1 MGDHGAVVAQVADG
15 HAMRPV
21 ETVAVVHPFERGVGV
36 GNEQQRPMV
45 GESGV
50 NETAVE
56 QRYLRDG
63 PIGRVR
69 DEQPC
74 DMFADGG
81 LEVRDQDDEQP
92 GGEVVGETV
101 RTAGCAQRT
110 WITQM
115 VDEVAVGGIGVTPIG
130 QGCGGVRGPAQ
141 RGREGVLRVDPDGTD
156 RSVGG
161 GPSAAGRRV
170 ANDRNAHVVGLE
182 MKPDN
187 HTHDQP
193 PQTPVER
200 RWARKWLTR
209 IHDALA
215 AW

>member
-1 MGDHGAVVAQVADG
+1 MRRHRVPGQRRLRQDPMLETVVEVAHPQPGKAVRGDGRQMSRAWPTRMGDHGAVVAHIADG

-45 GESGV
+45 GESGI

-110 WITQM
+110 WITEM
-115 VDEVAVGGIGVTPIG
+115 VDEINRICRQAAV
-130 QGCGGVRGPAQ
+130 
-141 RGREGVLRVDPDGTD
+141 ELR
-156 RSVGG
+156 
-161 GPSAAGRRV
+161 
-170 ANDRNAHVVGLE
+170 LE
-182 MKPDN
+182 SS
-187 HTHDQP
+187 
-193 PQTPVER
+193 
-200 RWARKWLTR
+200 RW
-209 IHDALA
+209 
-215 AW
+215 